1 MYFIFLRENEK
12 NSLLQNYYKSIC
24 NKYVICDLEYEIKMY
39 IEIDKL
45 SLLYIT
51 PCYSYNEL
59 TKYTC
64 HHKNKERL
72 YKTRNLIIYSFSV
85 IISWINSM
93 SICDKI
99 VNEYNIYDLIKSGV
113 VLLKIIKIYR
123 PHLEIINIFSKA
135 IKKKC
140 ALHNL
145 EKVLEVVYKNN
156 PHCYTMVSSID
167 IYDMKRTKVNL
178 FLIQIFDMFEFQSL
192 KKISTTLL
200 RWYDNS
206 LKTFSLR
213 LNERTINDPF
223 YINKEYDKQKYTFQM
238 IEGEY
243 RYKKNNEIN
252 DKKEDYDNI
261 KENLLYNSEKEVLKD
276 FASYIL
282 YKDKEEHEQNKNKI
296 KINNNK
302 YNNDNHRCCSS
313 DGDIP
318 HIVKDFSNCIKIFFI
333 FYKYGY
339 ILKKELINIFQSDR
353 KNNIFYSLKKLMK
366 KLHIPIVLQ
375 NIYLNNPCEVVL
387 ILQLKY
393 IYNFIMNNDKNL
405 FSNYYIKEKNIY
417 TPHEKKLYLNYEEE
431 TNKKNCIPRNNFV
444 HKNKLSL
451 NDNFKKERTEEIR
464 QMFYDKIR
472 KHMKKYDRK

>member
-1 MYFIFLRENEK
+1 MT
-12 NSLLQNYYKSIC
+12 SVQNKC
-24 NKYVICDLEYEIKMY
+24 N
-39 IEIDKL
+39 
-45 SLLYIT
+45 
-51 PCYSYNEL
+51 SYNEL

-93 SICDKI
+93 SICDI
-99 VNEYNIYDLIKSGV
+99 TVNEYNIYELIKNGV

-123 PHLEIINIFSKA
+123 PHIAVLNIFSKA

-145 EKVLEVVYKNN
+145 EKALGIVYKNN
-156 PHCYTMVSSID
+156 PHCYSMVSSLD
-167 IYDMKRTKVNL
+167 IYDMKKTKVNL
-178 FLIQIFDMFEFQSL
+178 FLIQIFDMFEFQTL

-206 LKTFSLR
+206 LKMFSLR

-223 YINKEYDKQKYTFQM
+223 YIKKKNDKQKYTFQM
-238 IEGEY
+238 TEEEY

-252 DKKEDYDNI
+252 DKKDDYDNI
-261 KENLLYNSEKEVLKD
+261 KDNLLNNFQKEVLKD

-282 YKDKEEHEQNKNKI
+282 YKDKEEHNQNKNKI
-296 KINNNK
+296 KINHNNNNNDDNNDDNN
-302 YNNDNHRCCSS
+302 NNDNHLYCSS

-318 HIVKDFSNCIKIFFI
+318 HIVKDFSDCIKIFFI

-339 ILKKELINIFQSDR
+339 ILKNELINIIQSDIE
-353 KNNIFYSLKKLMK
+353 NNLFYSLKKLLK
-366 KLHIPIVLQ
+366 KLHIPIVIQ

-405 FSNYYIKEKNIY
+405 FSNYYIKEKKLY
-417 TPHEKKLYLNYEEE
+417 TPYDKRLYLNDKEQK
-431 TNKKNCIPRNNFV
+431 KKNCIPRNNFV

-451 NDNFKKERTEEIR
+451 NDNLEKERTEEIR
-464 QMFYDKIR
+464 KMFYDKIR
-472 KHMKKYDRK
+472 KYMKI

>member
-1 MYFIFLRENEK
+1 MTIVP
-12 NSLLQNYYKSIC
+12 
-24 NKYVICDLEYEIKMY
+24 NK
-39 IEIDKL
+39 
-45 SLLYIT
+45 
-51 PCYSYNEL
+51 CYSYNEL

-200 RWYDNS
+200 HWYDNS